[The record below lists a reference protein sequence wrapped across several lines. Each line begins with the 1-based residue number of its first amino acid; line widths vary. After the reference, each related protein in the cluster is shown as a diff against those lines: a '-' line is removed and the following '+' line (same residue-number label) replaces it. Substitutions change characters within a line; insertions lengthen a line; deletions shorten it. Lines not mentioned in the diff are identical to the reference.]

1 MELQFAYTIRT
12 PRGSLRAR
20 FPYQIRR
27 SVPSS
32 RPSAI
37 IRPKP
42 KKKEWRMDF
51 SLSSEHEI
59 LRESV
64 RSFAENEIQPVAR
77 ELDEKEEFSY
87 DTLRKMAELG
97 LFGVFVSEAYGGQAM
112 DYLSYIIAVE
122 EIARVDGSHA
132 ATVAAENSLGIGQL
146 YYFGSE
152 EQKRRYLPKLCKGE
166 TLWGFGLTEP
176 NAGSDASNSK
186 TNAVLDGNEW
196 VINGSKIF
204 ITNAATSITSG
215 VTVLARTGMRDNGK
229 PELSCIIVEN
239 GTRGL
244 TAKPMHGKMMWRA
257 SNTAEL
263 YFEDCRVPKDNLL
276 GPRGN
281 GFHQMMQTL
290 DGGRLSIAA
299 MGLGGAQGSFEK
311 ALRYSNEREQFG
323 RPIATFQVNA
333 FKLADMATEIECA
346 RLLLYK
352 ACWLRDNELAFSK
365 EAAMAKLYCSEV
377 MYRCA
382 NHAVQLHGGYGLMKE
397 YDVERFYRDQ
407 KLLEIGEGTSEVQ
420 RIVISRYIGAKCL

>member
-1 MELQFAYTIRT
+1 
-12 PRGSLRAR
+12 
-20 FPYQIRR
+20 
-27 SVPSS
+27 
-32 RPSAI
+32 
-37 IRPKP
+37 
-42 KKKEWRMDF
+42 MDF

-64 RSFAENEIQPVAR
+64 RSFAENEIKPVAR

-87 DTLRKMAELG
+87 DTMQKMAELG
-97 LFGVFVSEAYGGQAM
+97 LFGVFVSDKYGGQAM

-132 ATVAAENSLGIGQL
+132 ATVAAENSLGIGPL

-152 EQKRRYLPKLCKGE
+152 EQKRKYLPKLCKGE
-166 TLWGFGLTEP
+166 ALWGFGLTEP

-186 TNAVLDGNEW
+186 TAAVLDGNEW

-204 ITNAATSITSG
+204 ITNAATRITSG
-215 VTVLARTGMRDNGK
+215 VTVLARTGVRGDGK
-229 PELSCIIVEN
+229 AELSCIVVEA
-239 GTRGL
+239 GTRGF
-244 TAKPMHGKMMWRA
+244 TAKPMHGKMMWRS

-299 MGLGGAQGSFEK
+299 MGLGGAQGCFDR
-311 ALRYSNEREQFG
+311 AVRYSNEREQFG
-323 RPIATFQVNA
+323 RPIATFQANA
-333 FKLADMATEIECA
+333 FKLADMAMELECA

-352 ACWLRDNELAFSK
+352 ACWLRDHQLPFSK

-420 RIVISRYIGAKCL
+420 RIVIARHIGAKCL